1 MSSEVGS
8 EIECENEKVVSL
20 IMGGDRNAVDL
31 LFASHLPKLRRT
43 AAWMLANSDDSED
56 AVQEGLLLAYR
67 KLNQFQGRAKFSTW
81 LHRIVVNAA
90 LAKIRR
96 QRSKPTTSI
105 DQESSSEDT
114 LRIADLLVDPRPNP
128 EEEYIKEERSRI
140 LARALENLSTTS
152 QTVIHMLDFEGSPGS
167 EAAKSLGISLSALK
181 SRHLRA
187 RRSILRKIQES
198 PEELNAQGI
207 LGPHS

>member
-1 MSSEVGS
+1 MLSDVGS
-8 EIECENEKVVSL
+8 EIDHENEKVVNL
-20 IMGGDRNAVDL
+20 IMEGDRNAVDL
-31 LFASHLPKLRRT
+31 LFASHIPHLRRT

-56 AVQEGLLLAYR
+56 VVQDGLLLAYR

-90 LAKIRR
+90 LAKMRR

-105 DQESSSEDT
+105 DQEASREDT

-128 EEEYIKEERSRI
+128 EEEYITEERSRI
-140 LARALENLSTTS
+140 LARTLEDLTTTS
-152 QTVIHMLDFEGSPGS
+152 QTVIHILDIEGIPGK

-198 PEELNAQGI
+198 PEELNAQ
-207 LGPHS
+207 